1 MHLQQ
6 EISNALVQSSNLIEK
21 EIPDQTQNLSNNV
34 KNLKTVAE
42 YCEDQYVNSKESNKV
57 HLLNETRGYTSQ
69 ALASVAYQIH
79 ELANSFLQLLEN
91 QSLIINDMSVSMSHL
106 AHDVSIHKEKVARR
120 EIGVLTTNKCVM
132 RTQKI
137 KRPEVDEKQV
147 KYVRKQID
155 YSILDD
161 IGHGVKLNRQS
172 SALDPLA
179 KIGVGRQNSY
189 SSTHSSSSLTNVSK
203 PESSPLIG
211 PGNGHG
217 TVRGQS
223 GNSYYRTPVA
233 PPSVPSEY
241 LSRQELGIYSSK
253 KELSQGNNSYSE
265 STYATGAY
273 GGPLGYRRPSQTSN
287 NPNNLTLQNNS
298 YNQSEYSDTIGRT
311 NNYLQDLNNYST
323 SSNLIGLMGP
333 GLHGIPSIMANQDVS
348 MNSVG
353 YATGKDANIIRTNLN
368 NIDYAAT
375 GTLYRRPQ
383 LHPSIYE
390 PKLNESNQLNRGS
403 NNPHQQQL
411 QHAQIYNTPRSL
423 PNYNSGLGFNNDHG
437 ILPPPPTNLLSRGSG
452 QPDRLNLDNNSD
464 IQKIDFLDDD
474 DDIIPNWV
482 PLDRCLEKVVT
493 IFDYE
498 RTRDDELSF
507 KENTVIFVIKKNDD
521 LWYEGIMKDDEDNV
535 FRGIIYL
542 LCIIELRKFNLIS
555 FFFQGLFPYNYVR
568 CIRKY
573 AEEARVTQC

>member
-91 QSLIINDMSVSMSHL
+91 QSMIINDMSVSMSHL

-137 KRPEVDEKQV
+137 KRPEIDEKQV
-147 KYVRKQID
+147 KYVRKPID

-189 SSTHSSSSLTNVSK
+189 SSTHSSSSLNNVSK

-211 PGNGHG
+211 PGSGHG

-253 KELSQGNNSYSE
+253 KELNQSNNSYSE

-273 GGPLGYRRPSQTSN
+273 GGPLGYRRPSQSSN
-287 NPNNLTLQNNS
+287 NPNNLTLQNNP

-323 SSNLIGLMGP
+323 SSNLISLMAP
-333 GLHGIPSIMANQDVS
+333 GLHGIPSLLANPDGS
-348 MNSVG
+348 INSVG

-375 GTLYRRPQ
+375 GTLFRRPQ

-390 PKLNESNQLNRGS
+390 PKLNEPNLLNRGS
-403 NNPHQQQL
+403 NNSHQQQ
-411 QHAQIYNTPRSL
+411 QQQQAQIYNTQRTIK
-423 PNYNSGLGFNNDHG
+423 NYDSSSGFNSDHG
-437 ILPPPPTNLLSRGSG
+437 ILPPPPTNLLSRGTN
-452 QPDRLNLDNNSD
+452 QQDRLNLDNNSD

-507 KENTVIFVIKKNDD
+507 KENTVIYVIKKNDD
-521 LWYEGIMKDDEDNV
+521 LWYEGIMKDDDDNI
-535 FRGIIYL
+535 FRGNKNYTL
-542 LCIIELRKFNLIS
+542 FLRLHLKVNILVFSRTIS
-555 FFFQGLFPYNYVR
+555 L
-568 CIRKY
+568 
-573 AEEARVTQC
+573 

>member
-6 EISNALVQSSNLIEK
+6 EITNALVQSSNLIEK

-42 YCEDQYVNSKESNKV
+42 YCEDQYVNSKEANKV

-79 ELANSFLQLLEN
+79 ELANSFLHLLEN
-91 QSLIINDMSVSMSHL
+91 QSMIINDMGVSMSHL

-137 KRPEVDEKQV
+137 KRPEIDEKQV
-147 KYVRKQID
+147 KYVRKPID

-189 SSTHSSSSLTNVSK
+189 SSTHSSSSLTTATK

-211 PGNGHG
+211 PVSGHG

-253 KELSQGNNSYSE
+253 KELNQSNNSYSE

-273 GGPLGYRRPSQTSN
+273 GGPLGYRRPSQSSN
-287 NPNNLTLQNNS
+287 NPNNLTLQNNP

-323 SSNLIGLMGP
+323 SNNLMGMMGP
-333 GLHGIPSIMANQDVS
+333 GLHGIPSLITNPDGS
-348 MNSVG
+348 INSVG

-390 PKLNESNQLNRGS
+390 PKLNDPSQINRGS
-403 NNPHQQQL
+403 NNTHHNQHQHQQQ
-411 QHAQIYNTPRSL
+411 QAQIYNTQRSL
-423 PNYNSGLGFNNDHG
+423 TNHNSGSGFNNDHG
-437 ILPPPPTNLLSRGSG
+437 ILPPPPTNLLSKG
-452 QPDRLNLDNNSD
+452 PDRLNLDNNSD

-507 KENTVIFVIKKNDD
+507 KENTVIYVIKKNDD
-521 LWYEGIMKDDEDNV
+521 LWYEGIMKDDDENV
-535 FRGIIYL
+535 FRGIYI
-542 LCIIELRKFNLIS
+542 LI
-555 FFFQGLFPYNYVR
+555 
-568 CIRKY
+568 
-573 AEEARVTQC
+573 